1 MIWFGSFSCD
11 NGAIVY
17 RCIFK
22 KKEKETRIS
31 KIDLVSL
38 KKRTRKVLIKKYLID
53 I

>member
-11 NGAIVY
+11 NGAIVH

-38 KKRTRKVLIKKYLID
+38 KKRTHEVLIKKYLID

>member
-1 MIWFGSFSCD
+1 MEQLY
-11 NGAIVY
+11 IVV
-17 RCIFK
+17 FLK

>member
-22 KKEKETRIS
+22 KKEKETSIS